1 MVGGSWK
8 KHISVKGERAVEEI
22 HQCERREDHGRN
34 IRVKSGGAVEE
45 TPQCGRWEDWK
56 KHFSV

>member
-8 KHISVKGERAVEEI
+8 KGERAVEEI